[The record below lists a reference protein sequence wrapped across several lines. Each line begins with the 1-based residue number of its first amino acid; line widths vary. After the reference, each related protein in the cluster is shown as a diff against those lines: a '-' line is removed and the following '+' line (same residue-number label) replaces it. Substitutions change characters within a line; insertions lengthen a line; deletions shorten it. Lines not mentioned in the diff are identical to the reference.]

1 MMTSLIWILACPL
14 GMAAMGGVAWVL
26 GRLPGRCAERLAR
39 ISSRANCMS
48 MGAAK
53 RQPGEAEAEEATPT
67 ASSEVEVPAHV

>member
-26 GRLPGRCAERLAR
+26 GRLPGRRAERLAR

-53 RQPGEAEAEEATPT
+53 QQPSEAEEATPT
-67 ASSEVEVPAHV
+67 ASRDAEVPAHV